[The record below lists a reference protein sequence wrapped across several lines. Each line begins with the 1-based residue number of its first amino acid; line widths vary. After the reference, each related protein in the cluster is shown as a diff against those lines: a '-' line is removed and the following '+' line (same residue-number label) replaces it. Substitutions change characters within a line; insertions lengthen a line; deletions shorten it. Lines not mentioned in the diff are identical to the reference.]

1 VATLLKK
8 LKKNNNNKEIN
19 EIPVYHTRVLEK
31 GTREEHAIPAT
42 RPAAYKKNFGKIGW
56 LLLLLVCNKVA

>member
-1 VATLLKK
+1 VAIKQN
-8 LKKNNNNKEIN
+8 LKKNNNNEIN

-42 RPAAYKKNFGKIGW
+42 
-56 LLLLLVCNKVA
+56 